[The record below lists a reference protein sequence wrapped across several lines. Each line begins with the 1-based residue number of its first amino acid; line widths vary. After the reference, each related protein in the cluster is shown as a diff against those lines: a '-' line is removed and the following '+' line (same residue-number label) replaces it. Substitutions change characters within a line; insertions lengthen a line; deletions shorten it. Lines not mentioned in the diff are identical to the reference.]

1 MVARE
6 VKMRYICW
14 FGRGG
19 GGREGEGAYKW
30 GFRTKIISNSFLIVM
45 KLFSEDF
52 TYFFLGLFKI
62 FDCLLFM

>member
-19 GGREGEGAYKW
+19 RGGRSEGAYKW
-30 GFRTKIISNSFLIVM
+30 GFRAKIISNSFLIVIR
-45 KLFSEDF
+45 LFSEDF

>member
-19 GGREGEGAYKW
+19 EGRVRAHING

-45 KLFSEDF
+45 RLFSEDF